1 MSTNQ
6 TGDVIKL
13 SDIPDR
19 ERDNCVTTTSLLM
32 EDGLCNAPGVL
43 TYTGKALADG
53 SLFISGNELG
63 KFTLSN
69 TNFGPN
75 EQTLQCELQ
84 FVLDRAKAAGYVVEI
99 QTIPLEPLA
108 MGHFEQRPVVRKAR
122 GHY

>member
-1 MSTNQ
+1 MSSNTNGA
-6 TGDVIKL
+6 TIKL

-19 ERDNCVTTTSLLM
+19 ELNNCTTTTSLLV
-32 EDGLCNAPGVL
+32 EDGLSNSPEVL

-53 SLFISGNELG
+53 SLFISGNEIG

-69 TNFGPN
+69 TNLGPN
-75 EQTLQCELQ
+75 EQTLQRELQ